1 MKQISILIKPAS
13 SLCNM
18 RCSYC
23 FYADVSSLRQ
33 VRSFGVM
40 ERETVTRM
48 LGNVYAGMSRGDEVT
63 FAFQGG
69 SPHWQDCPI
78 LSFLPKKRP
87 C

>member
-1 MKQISILIKPAS
+1 
-13 SLCNM
+13 M

-48 LGNVYAGMSRGDEVT
+48 LGNVYAE
-63 FAFQGG
+63 
-69 SPHWQDCPI
+69 
-78 LSFLPKKRP
+78 
-87 C
+87 